1 MLPGL
6 TYGKIVSPRI
16 HASINKLVTYS
27 NHTLKVWNVELI
39 ESLFYPWEATMI
51 TSIIVSEM
59 DDIDTLVWPLTPDG
73 EYSVRSA
80 YRLLESASP
89 QATRVPP
96 P

>member
-16 HASINKLVTYS
+16 HASINKVSDLFQPHS
-27 NHTLKVWNVELI
+27 KVWNVELI

-51 TSIIVSEM
+51 TIIVSEM